1 MRNRIFRTM
10 MPAVLSSLPVA
21 IASAQDTSNT
31 SDQPPTEVVV
41 MGRGES
47 RQVQTIAADQIAQL
61 PSGTS
66 PLKAIE
72 KLPGVNFQS
81 ADPFGAYEW
90 STRITVR
97 GFNQNQLGFTL
108 DGVPLGDM
116 TYGNHNGLHI
126 SRAIPSELVDRVTLS
141 QGTGS
146 LGTASTSNLGG
157 TVEFF
162 SAKPEPEFGA
172 RIEQMLGSDDSRR
185 TFARLDSGEIGPFG
199 TRGYLAIVDGST
211 DKWRGSGDQKQRMY
225 NLHVAQPVGEGLL
238 TGSYNYSDRVEI
250 DYQDLSLDMIDRRG
264 YNNDNF
270 YPDYTGAVSA
280 ALACQAGGQFLCD
293 DQYWNAA
300 GLRKDGLGSVS
311 LALPFGDAIEWKT
324 TAYIHTNEGQGLW
337 GTPYVATPNGAPL
350 SIRTTEYDIHR
361 NGALTSL
368 TYKFDR
374 HEITGGLWYETIDFD
389 QARRYYGEPS
399 GTAPTRSFEDFQ
411 RNPFLTEW
419 QYNFDTDTT
428 MFHLQDTVSLGN
440 AVRVNAGFKSIRS
453 ENTARTLIGAP
464 KNGSIEAKEGF
475 LPQVGVNWTLN
486 SDSEVFGDV
495 ARNVRTFVGSGT
507 SGPFGTTAAGFAAI
521 RDSIEP
527 ETSTTFEA
535 GWRLRGESY
544 EGVLTAYHV
553 DFKDRL
559 VAIQQGQGI
568 VGNPS
573 VLANVGNVKT
583 DGVEAAFTLKPMR
596 SVTWF
601 NSLAWNRSEY
611 DDNYSTF
618 NANGVETVV
627 PVAGKTVADTPEFL
641 LKSELS
647 YDTEHFFAR
656 LDANFTDKR
665 YYTYLNDASVDS
677 YTLLNLGVGY
687 RFLRTGLADEITAQV
702 DVSNLTDQEY
712 ISTIGSN
719 GFVNS
724 DLDRNEQTLLTG
736 APRQIFFAVKAR
748 F

>member
-1 MRNRIFRTM
+1 MV
-10 MPAVLSSLPVA
+10 PAVLSTLPIA
-21 IASAQDTSNT
+21 IASAQEA
-31 SDQPPTEVVV
+31 SDSKDEATTEVVV

-47 RQVQTIAADQIAQL
+47 RQVQSIGSDQIGQL
-61 PSGTS
+61 PAGTS

-126 SRAIPSELVDRVTLS
+126 SRAIPSELIDHVTMS

-162 SAKPEPEFGA
+162 SASPEREFGA
-172 RIEQMLGSDDSRR
+172 RLEQMLGSDDSRR
-185 TFARLDSGEIGPFG
+185 TFARLDSGEFGPIG
-199 TRGYLAIVDGST
+199 TRAYIAVVDGST
-211 DKWRGSGDQKQRMY
+211 DKWRGNGDQQQRMY
-225 NLHVAQPVGEGLL
+225 NLHIAQPVGAGML
-238 TGSYNYSDRVEI
+238 TGSYDYSDRAEM
-250 DYQDLSLDMIDRRG
+250 DYQDLSLDMIQRRG

-270 YPDYTGAVSA
+270 YPNYAAAVSA
-280 ALACQAGGQFLCD
+280 AVACNRGVNPSTPFVCD
-293 DQYWNAA
+293 DQYWNAS

-311 LALPFGDAIEWKT
+311 LTLPFGEAIEWKT
-324 TAYIHTNEGQGLW
+324 TAYLHTNEGQGLW
-337 GTPYVATPNGAPL
+337 GTPYVPTPGGAPL

-361 NGALTSL
+361 DGALTSL
-368 TYKFDR
+368 TYQLGR
-374 HEITGGLWYETIDFD
+374 NEIVGGLWYETIDFD

-399 GTAPTRSFEDFQ
+399 STAPTRSFDDFQ
-411 RNPFLTEW
+411 SNPFLTEW

-428 MFHLQDTVSLGN
+428 MFYLQDTV
-440 AVRVNAGFKSIRS
+440 AVTDAVKVNAGFKSIRS
-453 ENTARTLIGAP
+453 KNSARTIVGAQ

-475 LPQVGVNWTLN
+475 LPQVGVDWTLN
-486 SDSEVFGDV
+486 SDSEVFGDI
-495 ARNVRTFVGSGT
+495 AKNVRTFVGSAT
-507 SGPFGTTAAGFAAI
+507 AGPFSTSAAGFAAI
-521 RDSIEP
+521 RDSLEP
-527 ETSTTFEA
+527 ETSTTVEA
-535 GWRLRGESY
+535 GWRFRGPSFD
-544 EGVLTAYHV
+544 GVLTAYHV

-559 VAIQQGQGI
+559 LAITQGPGI

-583 DGVEAAFTLKPMR
+583 NGVEAALTFKPIR
-596 SVTWF
+596 SVSWF
-601 NSLAWNRSEY
+601 NSVAWNSSEY
-611 DDNYSTF
+611 DDDYSTVD
-618 NANGVETVV
+618 ANGAATVI
-627 PVAGKTVADTPEFL
+627 PVSGMKVSDAPEFL
-641 LKSELS
+641 LKSELA
-647 YDTEHFFAR
+647 YDTERFFAR

-687 RFLRTGLADEITAQV
+687 RFLQTGFADEITAQV
-702 DVSNLTDQEY
+702 DVANLTDEKY

-719 GFVNS
+719 GFVPS
-724 DLDRNEQTLLTG
+724 DLSGTQQTLLTG

>member
-1 MRNRIFRTM
+1 
-10 MPAVLSSLPVA
+10 
-21 IASAQDTSNT
+21 
-31 SDQPPTEVVV
+31 
-41 MGRGES
+41 
-47 RQVQTIAADQIAQL
+47 VQTIAADQIAQL

-162 SAKPEPEFGA
+162 SAKPDPELGA

-199 TRGYLAIVDGST
+199 TRGYLAVVDGST
-211 DKWRGSGDQKQRMY
+211 DKWRGAGDQKQRMY
-225 NLHVAQPVGEGLL
+225 NLHIAQPVGAGLL
-238 TGSYNYSDRVEI
+238 TGSYNYSDRAEM

-270 YPDYTGAVSA
+270 YPDYAGAVSA
-280 ALACQAGGQFLCD
+280 ALACQAGGQFVCD
-293 DQYWNAA
+293 DRYWNAS

-311 LALPFGDAIEWKT
+311 LALPFGDAIDWKT

-337 GTPYVATPNGAPL
+337 GTPYTVTPNGAPL

-399 GTAPTRSFEDFQ
+399 STAPTRSFEDFQ
-411 RNPFLTEW
+411 SNPFFTEW

-428 MFHLQDTVSLGN
+428 QFHLQDAVSLTDS
-440 AVRVNAGFKSIRS
+440 VRVNAGFKSIRS
-453 ENTARTLIGAP
+453 ENTARTIVGAP
-464 KNGSIEAKEGF
+464 KNGSIEAKKGF
-475 LPQVGVNWTLN
+475 LPQAGVNWTLN

-521 RDSIEP
+521 RDNIEP

-535 GWRLRGESY
+535 GWRFRGESY

-596 SVTWF
+596 SVSWF
-601 NSLAWNRSEY
+601 NSLAWNSSEY

-618 NANGVETVV
+618 DANGVETVV
-627 PVAGKTVADTPEFL
+627 PVAGKTVADTPELL
-641 LKSELS
+641 LKSELA

-677 YTLLNLGVGY
+677 YTLLNLGLGY

-702 DVSNLTDQEY
+702 DVSNLTDKEY